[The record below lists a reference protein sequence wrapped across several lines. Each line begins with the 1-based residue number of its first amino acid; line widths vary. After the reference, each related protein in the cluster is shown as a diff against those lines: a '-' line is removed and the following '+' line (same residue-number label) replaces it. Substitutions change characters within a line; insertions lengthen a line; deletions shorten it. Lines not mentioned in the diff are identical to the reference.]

1 MSELGQA
8 WVNGVAHKQ
17 ISVHDRGLQFGDGL
31 FETLAVINGRIAHW
45 GLHRARLAE
54 GCRRLGLAPPPW
66 PQLEQELQLAAAD
79 CARAVL
85 KLIHTCGPSL
95 RGYARPAVPEPQRIL
110 LRTAWPAS
118 LLRHSAT
125 GLRIIWCRHRL
136 ATQPALAGIKH
147 LNRLDQVIARAEWQD
162 AAIDEGLLCDQRG
175 NVIEGVASNL
185 FLIRDG
191 TLFTPLLD
199 DCGVAGVMREYLM
212 QTAREAGIGVEE
224 TRIDR
229 QDVTGA
235 DELFLCNS
243 LMGLRPV
250 IRLADQG
257 YDTGPLTRRLLSIL
271 NDRDS

>member
-1 MSELGQA
+1 MSQPEQA
-8 WVNGVAHKQ
+8 WINGVAQ
-17 ISVHDRGLQFGDGL
+17 QQLSVYDRGLQFGDGL
-31 FETLAVINGRIAHW
+31 FETLAVIDGRIAHW
-45 GLHRARLAE
+45 ELHRARLAH
-54 GCRRLGLAPPPW
+54 GCRRLGLPPPSW
-66 PQLEQELQLAAAD
+66 PQLEQELRLATTD

-95 RGYARPAVPEPQRIL
+95 RGYARPAAPEPQRIL
-110 LRTAWPAS
+110 LRSAWPAS
-118 LLRHSAT
+118 LQRHSAA

-162 AAIDEGLLCDQRG
+162 PAIDEGLLCNQQG

-185 FLIRDG
+185 FLVRDG
-191 TLFTPLLD
+191 ALLTPLLD
-199 DCGVAGVMREYLM
+199 DCGVAGVMREHLM
-212 QTAREAGIGVEE
+212 QTAREAGIEVEE

-229 QDVTGA
+229 HDVTGA
-235 DELFLCNS
+235 EELFLCNS

-257 YDTGPLTRRLLSIL
+257 YDTGPLTRRLLTIL
-271 NDRDS
+271 NNQDF

>member
-1 MSELGQA
+1 MSGLEQA
-8 WVNGVAHKQ
+8 WVNGVVHNQ
-17 ISVHDRGLQFGDGL
+17 LSVHDRGLQFGDGL
-31 FETLAVINGRIAHW
+31 FETLAVIDGRIAHW
-45 GLHRARLAE
+45 ERHRARLAE

-66 PQLEQELQLAAAD
+66 PQLEQELRLAATD

-95 RGYARPAVPEPQRIL
+95 RGYARPAASEPQRIL
-110 LRTAWPAS
+110 LRTSWPAS
-118 LLRHSAT
+118 LPRHSTT

-162 AAIDEGLLCDQRG
+162 SAIDEGLLCDQQG

-185 FLIRDG
+185 FLGRDG
-191 TLFTPLLD
+191 ILLTPLLD
-199 DCGVAGVMREYLM
+199 DCGVAGVMREHLM
-212 QTAREAGIGVEE
+212 QTAREAGIKVAE

-250 IRLADQG
+250 TRLADQC
-257 YDTGPLTRRLLSIL
+257 YNAGPLTRRLLSIL
-271 NDRDS
+271 NEQDS

>member
-1 MSELGQA
+1 MSQPGQA
-8 WVNGVAHKQ
+8 WINGEAHGQ
-17 ISVHDRGLQFGDGL
+17 ISVLDRGLQFGDGL
-31 FETLAVINGRIAHW
+31 FETLAVIDGRIAHW
-45 GLHRARLAE
+45 GRHRARLAE

-85 KLIHTCGPSL
+85 KLIYSCGPSR
-95 RGYARPAVPEPQRIL
+95 RGYARPTVPEPERIL
-110 LRTAWPAS
+110 LRSAWPAT

-162 AAIDEGLLCDQRG
+162 PAIDEGLLCDQRG

-185 FLIRDG
+185 FLVRDG
-191 TLFTPLLD
+191 TLLTPLLD

-212 QTAREAGIGVEE
+212 QTAREAGIEVAE
-224 TRIDR
+224 TRIGR
-229 QDVTGA
+229 QDVIRA

-250 IRLADQG
+250 IRLADQS
-257 YDTGPLTRRLLSIL
+257 YATGPLTLRLLSIL
-271 NDRDS
+271 NEQDS